1 MMRGILSAVSIC
13 RISGS
18 QGRLK
23 VKLGLI
29 FSLLLTLL
37 FALRVGAQDPADVA
51 PTPPSPGHPILA
63 LGSQAPDFSLPG
75 VDGKTHQLADYAS
88 SPVLVVVFMCNH
100 CPIAQ
105 MYEERV
111 QALTDDYRENGVAVV
126 AIQPNDP
133 KAIRIDELDSSDI
146 SDSLDEM
153 KIRFEYKHLRYT
165 YLYDGDTQSVTRA
178 YGPQA
183 TPHVFVFDKDRKLR
197 YEGRMDNSYR
207 KEMVKTQD
215 ARNAIDAVLAGHEV
229 AVKHT
234 GVFGCS
240 TKWQEKSASRVAALH
255 KIEEQ
260 PITVNMATADD
271 LKKLRDNPSKRMT
284 LISFWA
290 TWCGSC
296 IDEFDDLEDTFLM
309 YKVRDFD
316 LITVSANMPDEKDG
330 VLRMLQ
336 KKRATSKNLLFAS
349 SETEALQKAFDPS
362 WESAVPYTILLD
374 ASGKVL
380 YKNLGTVDILELRR
394 TILAN
399 MPSDYIG
406 FNRYWQSG
414 AAKKTA
420 AATGGR

>member
-1 MMRGILSAVSIC
+1 
-13 RISGS
+13 
-18 QGRLK
+18 
-23 VKLGLI
+23 VKFGLI
-29 FSLLLTLL
+29 FSLMLML
-37 FALRVGAQDPADVA
+37 FFVGSVGAQDPADVA

-63 LGSQAPDFSLPG
+63 LGAQAPDFALPG
-75 VDGKTHQLADYAS
+75 VDGKTHKLADYAS

-111 QALTDDYRENGVAVV
+111 QALSDDYRGRRVAVV
-126 AIQPNDP
+126 AIEPNDP
-133 KAIRIDELDSSDI
+133 KAIRIDELDSSDT
-146 SDSLDEM
+146 SDTLDEM
-153 KIRFEYKHLRYT
+153 KIRFEYKRWHYT

-215 ARNAIDAVLAGHEV
+215 TRSAIDAVLAGSEV
-229 AVKHT
+229 TVKHT

-240 TKWQEKSASRVAALH
+240 TKWAEKSAARVAALH

-260 PITVNMATADD
+260 PITVDTATADD
-271 LKKLRDNPSKRMT
+271 LQKLRANPSKHMT

-296 IDEFDDLEDTFLM
+296 IDEFEDLEDTFLM

-316 LITVSANMPDEKDG
+316 LVTVSANMPDEKDG
-330 VLRMLQ
+330 VLRMLK
-336 KKRATSKNLLFAS
+336 KKRATSKNFLFS
-349 SETEALQKAFDPS
+349 SSDTEALQKAFDPA

-374 ASGKVL
+374 ANGKVL

-414 AAKKTA
+414 TGKNTPAT
-420 AATGGR
+420 TGGR